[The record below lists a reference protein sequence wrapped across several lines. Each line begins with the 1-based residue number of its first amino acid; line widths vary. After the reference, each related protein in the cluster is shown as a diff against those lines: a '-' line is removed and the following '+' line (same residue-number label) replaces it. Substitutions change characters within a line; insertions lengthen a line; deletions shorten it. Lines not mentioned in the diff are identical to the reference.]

1 MTITPEVSQLILIVF
16 ISISVPYLVVTIKNH
31 QVVPE
36 PTALHDYRRVVA
48 EYREVE
54 KRLSL
59 VLLGDRIALEDVVVL
74 TYDTLGVGI
83 DDLPGSGRRE
93 KVVALL
99 LRARREGHLLLVWA
113 TLLHARPDLA
123 SILLAKEF

>member
-1 MTITPEVSQLILIVF
+1 MTITPEVLQLILITL
-16 ISISVPYLVVTIKNH
+16 ISIIVPTLVVQIRRR
-31 QVVPE
+31 QVVPI
-36 PTALHDYRRVVA
+36 PSQLHDCRRIVA

-74 TYDTLGVGI
+74 TYDVLGVGV

-93 KVVALL
+93 KVVNLL
-99 LRARREGHLLLVWA
+99 LRARREGQLLLVWA
-113 TLLHARPDLA
+113 TLLHSRPDLA
-123 SILLAKEF
+123 SVLLGKEL

>member
-1 MTITPEVSQLILIVF
+1 MTIAPEVLQLILITLV
-16 ISISVPYLVVTIKNH
+16 SIIVPSLVVQIRRR
-31 QVVPE
+31 QIAPVPSSI
-36 PTALHDYRRVVA
+36 TDCRRIVA

-59 VLLGDRIALEDVVVL
+59 VLLGDRIALEDVVLL
-74 TYDTLGVGI
+74 TYESLGVGV

-93 KVVALL
+93 KCVALL
-99 LRARREGHLLLVWA
+99 LRARREGQLLLVWA

-123 SILLAKEF
+123 SILLGKEF